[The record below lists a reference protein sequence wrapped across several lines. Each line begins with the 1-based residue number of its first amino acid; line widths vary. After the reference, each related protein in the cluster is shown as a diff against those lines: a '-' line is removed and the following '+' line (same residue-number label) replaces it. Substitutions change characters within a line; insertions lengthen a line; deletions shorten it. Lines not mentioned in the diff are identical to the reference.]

1 MAGRRLEAGS
11 LPFFLHSLSD
21 GILSWHLMHETIK
34 IKTTLSQ
41 RLTTPLQIEQ
51 YLTLAFEEAYRVGHK
66 PVTPE
71 IIETTLAQGLEDLEP
86 RLVRHG
92 YNAKNLA
99 ELLNI
104 RRLKC
109 ALFCTG
115 SYLQAE
121 PKTSETKCSNLA
133 FLFRRVRTGCLL
145 KSSVDRRY
153 SLFAVNVG

>member
-11 LPFFLHSLSD
+11 LPLFLHSLSD

-51 YLTLAFEEAYRVGHK
+51 YLTLAFEEAYRVGQK

-86 RLVRHG
+86 PG
-92 YNAKNLA
+92 A
-99 ELLNI
+99 
-104 RRLKC
+104 RRLESLNQYDC
-109 ALFCTG
+109 VENAL
-115 SYLQAE
+115 E
-121 PKTSETKCSNLA
+121 
-133 FLFRRVRTGCLL
+133 RTWGYKELI
-145 KSSVDRRY
+145 
-153 SLFAVNVG
+153 